1 MGATSVIM
9 GLVIPMAL
17 AIPKGGQALD
27 LLLVIPLWILIF
39 DNRLGHGLRASW
51 LFRNLDLAGSQR
63 N

>member
-17 AIPKGGQALD
+17 AIPKVGKALD
-27 LLLVIPLWILIF
+27 LPLLIPLWILLF
-39 DNRLGHGLRASW
+39 NNRLGHTLRAFW
-51 LFRNLDLAGSQR
+51 FLGNLDLAGSQR